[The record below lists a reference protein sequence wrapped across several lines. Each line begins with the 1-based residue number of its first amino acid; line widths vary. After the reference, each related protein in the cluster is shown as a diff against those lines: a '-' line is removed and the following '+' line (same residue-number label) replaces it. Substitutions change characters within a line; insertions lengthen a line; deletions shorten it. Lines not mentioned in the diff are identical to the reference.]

1 MTSPDR
7 VLVLEPT
14 EGKIGKNA
22 QGIVDPSLFTGGNQL
37 HAKMD
42 MESCL
47 WTLHYEKG
55 SVPPVLNNQR
65 FTSFSKAKKAAEEYF
80 AKRNIQVTTVKHT

>member
-1 MTSPDR
+1 M
-7 VLVLEPT
+7 
-14 EGKIGKNA
+14 EGKNTRDSK
-22 QGIVDPSLFTGGNQL
+22 GIIDPGLFSGSNQL

-55 SVPPVLNNQR
+55 AVPPALNNQR
-65 FTSFSKAKKAAEEYF
+65 FTSFNKARKAAEEYF
-80 AKRNIQVTTVKHT
+80 FKRNIQVTTVKHN